1 MLTIKNQVFYNINDL
16 AALWAV
22 KPATIRAYVRAGR
35 LTGAKIGRL
44 LWFSEAEVKRF
55 MTT

>member
-1 MLTIKNQVFYNINDL
+1 MITIKNQVFYNINDL

-22 KPATIRAYVRAGR
+22 KPATIRGYVRAGR

-44 LWFSEAEVKRF
+44 LWFSEAEIKRF
-55 MTT
+55 MGA